1 MSSAE
6 RRILI
11 RPEAA
16 FEMNAAFDWYE
27 RQRTGLGF
35 EFLRAL
41 DAALSAIA
49 REPLLCREIRPGFR
63 RALLRRFP
71 YGVFFGTS
79 EVAVTVLAVLHHRR
93 SPRRWPRRAASK

>member
-1 MSSAE
+1 MSDAA
-6 RRILI
+6 RRLLI

-27 RQRTGLGF
+27 KQRTGLGF
-35 EFLRAL
+35 EFMRAL

-49 REPLLCREIRPGFR
+49 RDPLLRREVRPGVR

-71 YGVFFGTS
+71 YGVFFGTTDTCVS
-79 EVAVTVLAVLHHRR
+79 VLAVLHHRR
-93 SPRRWPRRAASK
+93 SPRRWPRRAAG